1 MSGNRLRQHL
11 ILDQFLKNEVDFVSI
26 VQAKLVWTV
35 AEYAPFNQ
43 KKFFCKQHCKNRN
56 IPEKVLMN

>member
-43 KKFFCKQHCKNRN
+43 KKFSVNSTVRIETFRKKF
-56 IPEKVLMN
+56 